1 MKNSVTT
8 SLLFFFLKMPKIWVG
23 LTTVK
28 GEKKEDGL
36 MQKNKFHLIDFML
49 YMYLILIASGLG
61 CWKWPTVSQI
71 VYLKSFLGI
80 VILLPL
86 RPASLTHRNPQL
98 EKTIG

>member
-1 MKNSVTT
+1 
-8 SLLFFFLKMPKIWVG
+8 MPKIWVG
-23 LTTVK
+23 WTTVK

-36 MQKNKFHLIDFML
+36 KCRKNKFHLIDFML
-49 YMYLILIASGLG
+49 YMYLVLLASGVG
-61 CWKWPTVSQI
+61 CWKWPMVSHI

-86 RPASLTHRNPQL
+86 CPASLTHRNPQL

>member
-8 SLLFFFLKMPKIWVG
+8 SLLFFWKMPKIWVG
-23 LTTVK
+23 WTTVK
-28 GEKKEDGL
+28 GEKKADGL
-36 MQKNKFHLIDFML
+36 KCRKNKFHLIDFML
-49 YMYLILIASGLG
+49 YMYLILLASGVG
-61 CWKWPTVSQI
+61 CWKWPTVSHI
-71 VYLKSFLGI
+71 VYFKSFLGI

>member
-1 MKNSVTT
+1 MALCRKN
-8 SLLFFFLKMPKIWVG
+8 
-23 LTTVK
+23 
-28 GEKKEDGL
+28 E
-36 MQKNKFHLIDFML
+36 FHLIDFML

-61 CWKWPTVSQI
+61 CWKWPTVSHI

-86 RPASLTHRNPQL
+86 RPTSLTQRNPQL